1 MKALIQ
7 RVSEASVSVDGQ
19 AVSSIGRGLLV
30 LLGVVRADGEA
41 EADRLARKTAAMRIF
56 PDAEGTMNL
65 SCTDAGGDILAVSG
79 VEKCLRNPRRLFL
92 RHGFGCCRSHT
103 AKQRQK

>member
-30 LLGVVRADGEA
+30 LLGVLTLGGGYFIAITTKNPIDAMLLFFSAWCAPTGRPKPTGSRA
-41 EADRLARKTAAMRIF
+41 RL
-56 PDAEGTMNL
+56 
-65 SCTDAGGDILAVSG
+65 
-79 VEKCLRNPRRLFL
+79 PR
-92 RHGFGCCRSHT
+92 CASSPT
-103 AKQRQK
+103 QKGQ

>member
-65 SCTDAGGDILAVSG
+65 SCTDAGGDILAVSQFTLAAS
-79 VEKCLRNPRRLFL
+79 LRRGNRL
-92 RHGFGCCRSHT
+92 S
-103 AKQRQK
+103 